1 MTQPS
6 PSPATE
12 AAHVAGAPDPAPAG
26 RRRRRFALPNT
37 YAILIALTAVVWVL
51 GFVVPAGQYDLVDG
65 APVPG
70 SYHHVEVDAS
80 FGDRV
85 LDLFQAPVNGLYGV
99 EDPGSGFVGP
109 YESGSLTGAA
119 GVFLFVLAIGAFIVT
134 TTRTGAVDA
143 GIGRVAARFRDRG
156 ATVIVA
162 LMVLITLGG
171 STFGLGEETLGF
183 YAILI
188 PLLLSLGF
196 DRMTAVGVVLVGS
209 VVGNMASTVNPFMTG
224 AASDA
229 AGIPIGQGIGLRAL
243 LLVVFGGLAIAY
255 VVRYSVRVRRDP
267 SRSVVG
273 ISAEDAELAAGVD
286 TGSLVMSG
294 RQKVVITLFA
304 ATFAFMV
311 FALVPWAQVV
321 HGPGAASYRW
331 QLDWYFPELT
341 ALFLVMAVVIGL
353 VGRMRGEA
361 LVGSVLAGASEFL
374 GAALVI
380 VLARGITVVMHNA
393 LITDTVLHA
402 LEGLVSG
409 AGGGAFGVLVYL
421 VNVPMSFL
429 VPSSS
434 GLATLAMPVLAPL
447 ADFAGVGR
455 DLVVTAFQCAVG
467 TVALV
472 TPTSAIVMGG
482 LSLAKVPYGRYVR
495 WVLPLLAVLVVGSFA
510 TLMLAALL

>member
-1 MTQPS
+1 MTQ
-6 PSPATE
+6 T
-12 AAHVAGAPDPAPAG
+12 APPAPAG
-26 RRRRRFALPNT
+26 DPTTTTPRPRRRRFALPNT
-37 YAILIALTAVVWVL
+37 YAILLGLSVVVWAL
-51 GFVVPAGQYDLVDG
+51 GFVIPSGQYDVVDG
-65 APVPG
+65 ATVPG
-70 SYHHVEVDAS
+70 SYHHVDTAAS
-80 FGDRV
+80 FGER
-85 LDLFQAPVNGLYGV
+85 LMDLFQAPVNGLYGV
-99 EDPGSGFVGP
+99 ESSTSGAVGP
-109 YESGSLTGAA
+109 YEQGGLFGAA

-134 TTRTGAVDA
+134 TTRTGAIDA
-143 GIGRVAARFRDRG
+143 GIGRVAGKFRGRG
-156 ATVIVA
+156 ALVIVA

-183 YAILI
+183 YAILV

-209 VVGNMASTVNPFMTG
+209 VVGNMASTVNPFMVG

-243 LLVVFGGLAIAY
+243 MLVVLGGLAIAY

-273 ISAEDAELAAGVD
+273 ISQEDAEVAAGLD
-286 TGSLVMSG
+286 EHALSMTG
-294 RQKVVITLFA
+294 RQQVVMALFG

-311 FALVPWAQVV
+311 FALVPWAQVIS
-321 HGPGAASYRW
+321 GPDAASYAW

-341 ALFLVMAVVIGL
+341 ALFLVMSLVIGL

-361 LVGSVLAGASEFL
+361 LVQSVLAGASEFL

-380 VLARGITVVMHNA
+380 VLARGITVIMHNA
-393 LITDTVLHA
+393 VITDTVLHS
-402 LEGLVSG
+402 LEDVVQG
-409 AGGGAFGVLVYL
+409 AGSGLFGILMFL
-421 VNVPMSFL
+421 VNIPMSFL

-434 GLATLAMPVLAPL
+434 GLATLSMPVLAPL

-467 TVALV
+467 VVALV

-482 LSLAKVPYGRYVR
+482 LSLAKVPYGRYIR
-495 WVLPLLAVLVVGSFA
+495 WVLPLLAVLVVGSFVF
-510 TLMLAALL
+510 LLIGAAL

>member
-1 MTQPS
+1 MTQTAP
-6 PSPATE
+6 PAT
-12 AAHVAGAPDPAPAG
+12 ADDTTTTPP
-26 RRRRRFALPNT
+26 RRRRFTLPNT
-37 YAILIALTAVVWVL
+37 YTILLGLSVVVWAL
-51 GFVVPAGQYDLVDG
+51 GFVIPSGQYDVVDG
-65 APVPG
+65 ATVPG
-70 SYHHVEVDAS
+70 SYHHVDTAAT
-80 FGDRV
+80 FGER
-85 LDLFQAPVNGLYGV
+85 LMDLFQAPVNGLYGV
-99 EDPGSGFVGP
+99 ESATSGAVGP
-109 YESGSLTGAA
+109 NEQGGLFGAA

-134 TTRTGAVDA
+134 TTRTGAIDA
-143 GIGRVAARFRDRG
+143 GIGRVAGRFRGRG
-156 ATVIVA
+156 ALVIVA

-183 YAILI
+183 YAILV

-209 VVGNMASTVNPFMTG
+209 VVGNMASTVNPFMVG

-243 LLVVFGGLAIAY
+243 MLVVLGGLAIAY

-273 ISAEDAELAAGVD
+273 ISQEDAEVAAGLD
-286 TGSLVMSG
+286 EHALSMTG
-294 RQKVVITLFA
+294 RQKVVMALFA
-304 ATFAFMV
+304 ATFVFMV
-311 FALVPWAQVV
+311 FALVPWAQVIS
-321 HGPGAASYRW
+321 GPEAASYAW

-341 ALFLVMAVVIGL
+341 ALFLVMSIAVGL

-361 LVGSVLAGASEFL
+361 LVQSVLAGASEFL

-380 VLARGITVVMHNA
+380 VLARGITVIMHNA
-393 LITDTVLHA
+393 VITDTVLHS
-402 LEGLVSG
+402 LEDAVQG
-409 AGGGAFGVLVYL
+409 AGSGLFGILVFL
-421 VNVPMSFL
+421 VNIPMSFL

-434 GLATLAMPVLAPL
+434 GLATLSMPVLAPL

-467 TVALV
+467 VVALV

-482 LSLAKVPYGRYVR
+482 LSLAKVPYGRYIR
-495 WVLPLLAVLVVGSFA
+495 WVLPLVAILVAGSFA
-510 TLMLAALL
+510 FLLIGAAL